1 MDLLSQRYANP
12 YLILDDFIRSKQLH
26 EFATETM
33 CIIAEEKISKTRW
46 EYYLHKVFDMTYE
59 EYLNACET
67 DQKPQK
73 EQVMK
78 KEEAVEIITSSN
90 CILDNFDM

>member
-33 CIIAEEKISKTRW
+33 RIIAEEKTSKTRW

-59 EYLNACET
+59 EYLKLIRNR
-67 DQKPQK
+67 
-73 EQVMK
+73 K
-78 KEEAVEIITSSN
+78 KN
-90 CILDNFDM
+90 K

>member
-33 CIIAEEKISKTRW
+33 RIIAEEKTSKTRW
-46 EYYLHKVFDMTYE
+46 EYYLHKVF
-59 EYLNACET
+59 
-67 DQKPQK
+67 
-73 EQVMK
+73 
-78 KEEAVEIITSSN
+78 EIGRAHV
-90 CILDNFDM
+90 